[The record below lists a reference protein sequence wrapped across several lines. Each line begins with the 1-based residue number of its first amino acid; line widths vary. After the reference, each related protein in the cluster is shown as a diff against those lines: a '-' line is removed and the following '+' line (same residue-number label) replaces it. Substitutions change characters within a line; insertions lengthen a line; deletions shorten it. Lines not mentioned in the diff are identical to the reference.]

1 MAKKARRPAEKKTPR
16 EPRQRLSA
24 ASVDYIEFAKAL
36 ERHIQRK
43 LPDTSEFLDYTQHL
57 NDLQLALA
65 KIASHFSKQLE
76 ADLLNLASRT
86 LRASAHAAGGAQ
98 RDRRT
103 RTPDTRNLIL
113 KSKYLLNR

>member
-16 EPRQRLSA
+16 EPIQRLSA

-86 LRASAHAAGGAQ
+86 LETQRTLLGVLRETAALERETLEIYPQ
-98 RDRRT
+98 
-103 RTPDTRNLIL
+103 I
-113 KSKYLLNR
+113 KIFIK